1 MKNKE
6 KRRKMKIYI
15 CFVKFYKKCV
25 DFLKPLCYNL
35 RAMKK
40 YYSEVKFYVNLYAK
54 KGRYYP

>member
-6 KRRKMKIYI
+6 NQRKTEIYI
-15 CFVKFYKKCV
+15 YLIKFSKKCV
-25 DFLKPLCYNL
+25 DFYKLLCYNL